1 MTDKEKVLI
10 SIIVI
15 ILSAIM
21 SYRIAF
27 VDSELKELDNRI
39 DKVMTNKQDH
49 I

>member
-1 MTDKEKVLI
+1 MTDKEKLLI

-39 DKVMTNKQDH
+39 DKIMTNNQEP